1 MHRAARMVWVDQST
15 EHHPKG
21 PFGSD
26 QFVLRPMTTEK
37 CELTGCY
44 YASISGQ
51 HYMVASQ
58 SWSTS
63 NSGEGIRIGC
73 GSQSLSSY
81 STATMIYVLVFAAL
95 GVTARALCL
104 NLPQFHTRT
113 QTETQRKNR
122 NINYHST
129 GVSTVSTT
137 HKANRLSNF
146 AQYAIMAQTYTRDK
160 TRDDYDDDRTG
171 LVLDD
176 FEQLLDSMVIFK
188 KVFGDYDI
196 PVKFEVPASNPWPSH
211 LHGLRLGRRLEKL
224 LSSDDFFSAYPEK
237 VKELSKLGFNPS
249 IESLV
254 DDWRVIHDAMKVY
267 KAVYGNLR
275 VASKYE
281 VPDEPGWPRYCRS
294 VKLGVRVAAIRSA
307 GRYVKDHPKRK
318 QDLDDLGFEWRLR
331 DSSNKHPVVDDLFEQ
346 VYEALVCYKREVDE
360 ELNVPTDF
368 IVPSSDPWPESTRG
382 LTLGIHVQSV
392 RAKDKLVYG
401 HEERER
407 RLNELGF
414 QWEET
419 GRTVFSKKRF
429 DIVYTALKAYKEVYG
444 NLIVPQAFV
453 VPTDDEFWPEEAR
466 GLKLGARVNAIR
478 CQGTLVSNSPERR
491 YDYSIIC
498 TALCSVMMCS
508 IIVTFHLI

>member
-1 MHRAARMVWVDQST
+1 MIYLLVCASLGAVSQALRLNAPQQYVSST
-15 EHHPKG
+15 RNVNFHSK
-21 PFGSD
+21 D
-26 QFVLRPMTTEK
+26 I
-37 CELTGCY
+37 
-44 YASISGQ
+44 A
-51 HYMVASQ
+51 
-58 SWSTS
+58 S
-63 NSGEGIRIGC
+63 NSRLHRG
-73 GSQSLSSY
+73 
-81 STATMIYVLVFAAL
+81 
-95 GVTARALCL
+95 
-104 NLPQFHTRT
+104 
-113 QTETQRKNR
+113 
-122 NINYHST
+122 
-129 GVSTVSTT
+129 
-137 HKANRLSNF
+137 NRLSNS
-146 AQYAIMAQTYTRDK
+146 ALYAIMAQTYTRDK

-176 FEQLLDSMVIFK
+176 FDQLLDSMMIFK
-188 KVFGDYDI
+188 RVFGDYDI
-196 PVKFEVPASNPWPSH
+196 PVKFEVPAQNPWPSH

-237 VKELSKLGFNPS
+237 VKELSKLGFDPS
-249 IESLV
+249 IDSLV
-254 DDWRVIHDAMKVY
+254 DDWRTIHDAMKVY
-267 KAVYGNLR
+267 KKVHGNLR

-281 VPDEPGWPRYCRS
+281 VPDDDIWPRYCRN

-331 DSSNKHPVVDDLFEQ
+331 DSANKQPIVDDLFEY
-346 VYEALVCYKREVDE
+346 VYEALVCYKSEVDE
-360 ELNVPTDF
+360 DLNVPIDF
-368 IVPSSDPWPESTRG
+368 IVPSEDPWPESTRG
-382 LTLGIHVQSV
+382 LTLGAHVQSV
-392 RAKDKLVYG
+392 RAKDKLVHG

-453 VPTDDEFWPEEAR
+453 VPTDDEFWPEESR

-491 YDYSIIC
+491 
-498 TALCSVMMCS
+498 
-508 IIVTFHLI
+508 

>member
-1 MHRAARMVWVDQST
+1 MRIDR
-15 EHHPKG
+15 
-21 PFGSD
+21 
-26 QFVLRPMTTEK
+26 
-37 CELTGCY
+37 CY
-44 YASISGQ
+44 HASIIWLLCFLLS
-51 HYMVASQ
+51 ASQ
-58 SWSTS
+58 RWGWSTS
-63 NSGEGIRIGC
+63 NSSEGFRIGC
-73 GSQSLSSY
+73 WRQSFSSY
-81 STATMIYVLVFAAL
+81 LSANMIYVLVFAAL

-104 NLPQFHTRT
+104 NLPQIHTRT
-113 QTETQRKNR
+113 QTQILRKNN
-122 NINYHST
+122 NINYHNT
-129 GVSTVSTT
+129 GVSSVSTT
-137 HKANRLSNF
+137 HKANRLTSF

-196 PVKFEVPASNPWPSH
+196 PVKFEVPATNPWPSH

-267 KAVYGNLR
+267 KTLYGNLR

-382 LTLGIHVQSV
+382 LTLGVHVQSV

-491 YDYSIIC
+491 
-498 TALCSVMMCS
+498 
-508 IIVTFHLI
+508 